1 MLIDQKMNDGVSVNF
16 FGHQA
21 MTPTAI
27 AKFALKFK
35 CPIVPALCIREK
47 ILPSGLNI

>member
-1 MLIDQKMNDGVSVNF
+1 
-16 FGHQA
+16 

-47 ILPSGLNI
+47 NTTFRIEYLKPIKYQFIKKMGSEKKF